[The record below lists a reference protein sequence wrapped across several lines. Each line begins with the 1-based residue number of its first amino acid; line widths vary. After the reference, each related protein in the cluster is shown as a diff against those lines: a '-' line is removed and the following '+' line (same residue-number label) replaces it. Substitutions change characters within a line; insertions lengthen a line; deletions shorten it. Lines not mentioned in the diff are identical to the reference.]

1 MCCFDFNN
9 EMVLGNFK
17 EQTLEEIFSTE
28 EDNLFSNIH
37 KHHTNG
43 TCGSSDLLCAN
54 CDQLKLSGE
63 VVVYNNRVD
72 NKDDRVKKVTT
83 NLKDIK

>member
-1 MCCFDFNN
+1 
-9 EMVLGNFK
+9 MVVL
-17 EQTLEEIFSTE
+17 IYYM
-28 EDNLFSNIH
+28 
-37 KHHTNG
+37 
-43 TCGSSDLLCAN
+43 N